1 MFEKRRKQ
9 REMTAFTEG
18 VKTLEGV
25 AFIGGIGAG
34 ILSLPF
40 AVAQV
45 GLFVGLPY
53 IALVG
58 LLMMGINLLLGEIV
72 IRTKKN
78 MQLAGLARTYL
89 GRGAEGIMV
98 LLSYTLLFGALLI
111 YIIGEGQT
119 LSTLFGGNALN
130 WSLAFFVGASTLVL
144 LGMKMVKRIDIILL
158 FILTFII
165 SLIIAQG
172 FVHIDPTALVYTN
185 WQNIFLPYGVL
196 VFAFHA
202 STSVPEAYEVVDKN
216 PRILRKVI
224 IASTFYNI
232 LIYSF
237 FAIATV
243 GVMGMGTTAIATIGL
258 GEKIGQQVLVFGNVF
273 AAVAMGLAFLNVA
286 SSLRDSLRWDF
297 NFPPLVGAGIAC
309 LIPFLLFLAGVRQFI
324 ELIDVV
330 GGVVM
335 SIEMLLLLLI
345 YWKIKHKPRS
355 RKDYMLHH
363 GLLVFS
369 ALIIAFSF
377 GTVYSVIKFF

>member
-1 MFEKRRKQ
+1 MFEEKRKKK
-9 REMTAFTEG
+9 EMTSFAEG
-18 VKTLEGV
+18 IKTVEGV

-40 AVAQV
+40 AVSQV

-53 IALVG
+53 IIFVG
-58 LLMMGINLLLGEIV
+58 LLMMGINLLIGEIV

-89 GRGAEGIMV
+89 GKFGEGIMV
-98 LLSYTLLFGALLI
+98 LLTYTLLFGALLV

-119 LSTLFGGNALN
+119 LQTLFGGNALH
-130 WSLAFFVGASTLVL
+130 WSLLFFAIASLCVL
-144 LGMKMVKRIDIILL
+144 LGMNMVKRVDIILL
-158 FILTFII
+158 FVLTFII
-165 SLIIAQG
+165 SVIIAHG
-172 FVHIDPTALVYTN
+172 FVHIEPSALVYTN
-185 WQNIFLPYGVL
+185 WKNIFLPYGVL

-258 GEKIGQQVLVFGNVF
+258 GEKIGEQVLIFGNVF

-297 NFPPLVGAGIAC
+297 SFPPLFAALVAC
-309 LIPFLLFLAGVRQFI
+309 GIPFFLFLAGVRQFI
-324 ELIDVV
+324 ELIDVI

-345 YWKIKHKPRS
+345 YWKMKHTSRS
-355 RKDYMLHH
+355 RKDSLVHH
-363 GLLVFS
+363 GIWIFI